1 MASTRRQPAQEGG
14 YVQRCVI
21 LHRDEN
27 GYGVT
32 VSGENPVYVQSVK
45 ENSAANKAG
54 VKVGDKIIKVNGT
67 MVANSNHVEVVHLI
81 KSGSYVALT
90 LLGRSPGER
99 ASTHSPVP
107 SERQR
112 PLSLVNNISKIRTVE
127 STEYKPDI
135 EVEALQRNLDHERLF
150 FQKTKEQ
157 YVLEPSLESQKVG
170 PKHRMEHRSIK
181 WEHEDLP
188 PVLAK
193 LADSQ
198 IRIRAIED
206 QLKALASGAPK
217 SNSVRTVSRSTS
229 DFHAARKPFQQ
240 HQRSH
245 SVQGIKSSS
254 SFKPV
259 TAAPEASPTDLS
271 NSSGDRTPSSS
282 SEESLLKQ
290 ISQTKIDY
298 NSVPAQKQKAP
309 KRTVSLRSFSRF
321 YDRQAGPERQPTLVE
336 RPTISPPVPISP
348 PTVHSETTD
357 IVNVNHTR
365 SKSDEL
371 NHTRTKSDVDDEPV
385 SQAKKPY
392 RPNNTE
398 EAKMDSNSFV
408 PGGKIENLQPVNSAM
423 SVISMEEEEFD
434 SADEKI
440 DDHGPFLD
448 LDTLKS
454 KPAHLAVFLHF
465 LMSNSDPSALFF
477 WLVTETYA
485 KEEGSLKDFRKWAY
499 EIYST
504 FLAPSAFTYF
514 AFCYLANE
522 SMRSRVDRAS
532 PGAFAFNEVS
542 EQLADFRSKRALGLG
557 SLFGDHQLEDDLDKD
572 KELKIVEQTLLPH
585 LEALTV
591 EVEKNP
597 KESVQYAAKNSAM
610 ASSLTTF
617 MKHVGVSVKTG
628 GSQINPL
635 ERHKSFAEKERSSL
649 FKFKPSKKV
658 VTVKGHQFIGTQ
670 YTECTLCNYC
680 EGLLWGIGTQ
690 GMQCQVCEYNVHKGN
705 CMESIEV
712 SCTGIKRKLKIME
725 KPKIHKPVISRKPGI
740 QKGEKT
746 GKVEGTDD
754 TDSESLSLPNSHNE
768 MRSRGNSLNEDP
780 DKDGTKLLHCP
791 NAMCSLAIKLNIC
804 KLTNM
809 FQEDVKRGQA
819 ICCSGFSV
827 AMTDSHEIVGLTL
840 SQSLF
845 NVDHCWPRQ
854 GRDVAE
860 KNGEA
865 FKMDLVEE
873 ASSRMEHLH
882 VNILIAAF
890 EMLFNTVTLV
900 HVHVALEHMVSDFSV
915 FNCYEEDQSKFPAH
929 LKGTIAAMLY
939 RMHDVVRALSFSAPS
954 FSFLKAEFVILLRIT
969 WKKQAQ
975 LDEERNSK
983 LSTQL
988 TAKGRLVIVQMTVY
1002 STRLLRGVQHA
1013 HGMEMEP
1020 RSMEPPFA
1028 AILPLYLNFRLS
1040 EEQTLSDQEAEK
1052 SSSKSP
1058 GPYEVL
1064 ELKLIFECDH
1074 LLEFHESESLHE
1086 PITRERESKKSKG
1099 DYPTKKNNLTHAQS
1113 VKMTREF
1120 VRLLDRKKT
1129 ITSVSTEKIGQ
1140 KGDGLNMDNGVYV
1153 AQPYNRKPD
1162 SPPMSD
1168 EEEEQDE
1175 ELELDDV
1182 PSLPWSQM
1190 VDKKII
1196 KKLKDKE
1203 VKRQEVI
1210 HELINT
1216 EKTHVRH
1223 LKVLEKVFLK
1233 PMQERQIMPPEV
1245 IQQIFPNLAELIEI
1259 HTSLLADMNTRCAQ
1273 QGDVITSVADI
1284 ILARFDG
1291 APGEK
1296 AKEVAAL
1303 FNHNQ
1308 RMAMEMLKNRTKKD
1322 SKLAAFMARQEESKY
1337 CRRLKFNDIMANTH
1351 QRLTKYPLLLREMLK
1366 STPSSNPELKEL
1378 EKCARC
1384 CKDILNH
1391 VNKSMKETENKWRLI
1406 ELSKKIDMKALEGNT
1421 KIFDEFKDFDL
1432 TKHKLVHEG
1441 DLIWRIN
1448 RTKTI
1453 ELHVL
1458 LLDLYMILLQKQD
1471 DKLLLKSHS
1480 TTLSTGLQ
1488 DMKTTHSP
1496 IIKLQNLLTRD
1507 VATDKRAFFL
1517 VSTSS
1522 VGPQIYELVTSTIL
1536 DRNTWVKVITE
1547 CVDASLRKGKERGRR
1562 GALCIPPSGSV
1573 ALSESIDEKEE
1584 TPPHGSSS
1592 RRGSAV
1598 SKDENGNKETEK
1610 VEEKQKEADEV
1621 VYEELQT
1628 PEVVEEKPVKKI
1640 DPPSKERIAE
1650 LYEQLRIKD
1659 DEVKKLLEDKA
1670 KIVAELRCQEF
1681 GPTITAET
1689 TTNDSQAEARE
1700 FIFAA
1705 ILQGSRL
1712 AAAVNEIFNVHQRSE
1727 SNGLIDMRAMS
1738 PNPASIPNGISREES
1753 QNDEDRVIQ
1762 SPQEVLIEATTT
1774 INEQLT
1780 SLLFKST
1787 ASFSIFGYCLDLIST
1802 IFILPPVHEAD
1813 YLVLLYRLQSDLQES
1828 QAAIKRLTQTANS
1841 DVTSESGESPDI
1853 VPSSSLPSLS
1863 SLTTNASTMTPD
1875 IMVSDDISE
1884 EDSNRSEVFD
1894 EIKSVDENSHTSP
1907 VTSVSSDDPILLS
1920 NPFKS
1925 PKGRLSEPELIMGD
1939 RVERSSSF
1947 PGSKRTYSSER

>member
-157 YVLEPSLESQKVG
+157 YVLEPSLESQKV
-170 PKHRMEHRSIK
+170 
-181 WEHEDLP
+181 
-188 PVLAK
+188 

-504 FLAPSAFTYF
+504 FLAPSAPMKVCVPESIEQ
-514 AFCYLANE
+514 ALAENLKSKSLSE
-522 SMRSRVDRAS
+522 EDFRNLFRSSR
-532 PGAFAFNEVS
+532 AFAFNEVS

-780 DKDGTKLLHCP
+780 DKQ
-791 NAMCSLAIKLNIC
+791 S
-804 KLTNM
+804 
-809 FQEDVKRGQA
+809 
-819 ICCSGFSV
+819 
-827 AMTDSHEIVGLTL
+827 
-840 SQSLF
+840 SQ
-845 NVDHCWPRQ
+845 Q
-854 GRDVAE
+854 
-860 KNGEA
+860 
-865 FKMDLVEE
+865 
-873 ASSRMEHLH
+873 
-882 VNILIAAF
+882 
-890 EMLFNTVTLV
+890 
-900 HVHVALEHMVSDFSV
+900 
-915 FNCYEEDQSKFPAH
+915 
-929 LKGTIAAMLY
+929 
-939 RMHDVVRALSFSAPS
+939 
-954 FSFLKAEFVILLRIT
+954 
-969 WKKQAQ
+969 
-975 LDEERNSK
+975 
-983 LSTQL
+983 
-988 TAKGRLVIVQMTVY
+988 
-1002 STRLLRGVQHA
+1002 
-1013 HGMEMEP
+1013 
-1020 RSMEPPFA
+1020 
-1028 AILPLYLNFRLS
+1028 S

-1058 GPYEVL
+1058 GPYE
-1064 ELKLIFECDH
+1064 
-1074 LLEFHESESLHE
+1074 ESLHE

-1780 SLLFKST
+1780 SLLRIITDDENTK
-1787 ASFSIFGYCLDLIST
+1787 
-1802 IFILPPVHEAD
+1802 E
-1813 YLVLLYRLQSDLQES
+1813 RLQSDLQES

-1907 VTSVSSDDPILLS
+1907 VTSVSSDDPILLLGHEVS
-1920 NPFKS
+1920 
-1925 PKGRLSEPELIMGD
+1925 RLEGFE
-1939 RVERSSSF
+1939 V
-1947 PGSKRTYSSER
+1947 